1 MPAESIGYRRAAGNG
16 NHSET
21 RPTPNRETIPPD
33 VSTVVQVLGQWSY
46 GRGTSI
52 DQLWRYTQEWLGVIF
67 RSPTLSTDGCRS
79 RRHTRRTISSPGT
92 WQSLQSGNAFLLLAQ
107 FALYFRRAH
116 ECSHQVGSHGVG
128 DSAGERK
135 VKAAFREA
143 ATGNREPARWL
154 CCSSFDSYR

>member
-1 MPAESIGYRRAAGNG
+1 MVEELRLTSFGGIPKSGLALFFARLRC
-16 NHSET
+16 
-21 RPTPNRETIPPD
+21 RPT
-33 VSTVVQVLGQWSY
+33 S
-46 GRGTSI
+46 
-52 DQLWRYTQEWLGVIF
+52 
-67 RSPTLSTDGCRS
+67 
-79 RRHTRRTISSPGT
+79 GT
-92 WQSLQSGNAFLLLAQ
+92 WQSLQSGSAFLLLAQ

-154 CCSSFDSYR
+154 CCSKL